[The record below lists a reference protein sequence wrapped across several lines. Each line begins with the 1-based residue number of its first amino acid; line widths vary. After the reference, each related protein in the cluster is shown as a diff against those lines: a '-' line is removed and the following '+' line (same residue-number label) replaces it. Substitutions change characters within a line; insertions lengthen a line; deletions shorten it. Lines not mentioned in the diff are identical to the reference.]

1 MINLYE
7 FLGIAPTNDL
17 SVIQAAINKAEQ
29 AGKDAKLVQACKS
42 YLLKPD
48 WKAKH
53 DSHFGLKNLGVV
65 VEPRKVSSVRQGI
78 ADLSMPIDRMK
89 VRHYVQIRQAHV
101 EKLIAAEQ
109 NPYQF
114 NLDEADLIQ
123 QHMQNWTEDEKAKFN
138 ELFVQEL
145 NAMTE
150 SLNFEAEKVMQ
161 KAAQTNEWAWVI
173 SIIVF
178 VLIMYAVFK

>member
-7 FLGIAPTNDL
+7 FLGITPTNDL
-17 SVIQAAINKAEQ
+17 NAIQAAIAKAEQ
-29 AGKDAKLVQACKS
+29 AGKDAKLIQACKS

-53 DSHFGLKNLGVV
+53 DAHFGFKDLGDVIK
-65 VEPRKVSSVRQGI
+65 PKKVSAVRQGI

-123 QHMQNWTEDEKAKFN
+123 QHMQNWAEEEKTKFN

-145 NAMTE
+145 NAVTE
-150 SLNFEAEKVMQ
+150 SLNMETEKVMQ